1 LCWLLRR
8 CFSTDKTK
16 HHIKINIYILKEKL
30 NIDNEIRNIN
40 KELRTRKDKLKKI
53 SQNLMKTMK
62 DNEIDEFDIKGGKL
76 VYSQTKIKKPIT
88 KKNLVT
94 ILSKYYEGD
103 ISQAIEMNKFIM
115 DNREEVVKET
125 IKRSI
130 DKD

>member
-1 LCWLLRR
+1 M
-8 CFSTDKTK
+8 SSQVEVVKI
-16 HHIKINIYILKEKL
+16 IKEWIT
-30 NIDNEIRNIN
+30 IDNDIRNIN
-40 KELRTRKDKLKKI
+40 KELRLRKEKLKKI

-62 DNEIDEFDIKGGKL
+62 ENEIDEFDIKDGKL
-76 VYSQTKIKKPIT
+76 VFSHTTVKKPIT

-125 IKRSI
+125 IKRTI
-130 DKD
+130 NKDGSD

>member
-1 LCWLLRR
+1 MSLQVELINA
-8 CFSTDKTK
+8 
-16 HHIKINIYILKEKL
+16 IKEWI

-40 KELRTRKDKLKKI
+40 KGLRTRKDKLKKI
-53 SQNLMKTMK
+53 SQNLMKKMK

>member
-1 LCWLLRR
+1 M
-8 CFSTDKTK
+8 SSQVEVVK
-16 HHIKINIYILKEKL
+16 ILKEWIT
-30 NIDNEIRNIN
+30 IDNDIRNIN
-40 KELRTRKDKLKKI
+40 KELRLRKEKLKKI

-62 DNEIDEFDIKGGKL
+62 ENKIDEFDIKDGKL
-76 VYSQTKIKKPIT
+76 VFSQTTVKKPIT

-130 DKD
+130 KKDDLTHES